1 MSVEHPDFEYP
12 AGFSLIAG
20 VDEVGRGPLVGA
32 VVTAAVILDP
42 NNPIAGLT
50 DSKKLSEKKRLAL
63 LPEIKEKALAW
74 SLGRCEAWEIDE
86 LNILQATMVAMQR
99 AIAGL
104 AVTPDYVLIDGNR
117 VPELTMAS
125 AAVVKGDLRVAEIS
139 AASIIAKVAR
149 DEEMKQLDA
158 QYPMFGFAKHNGY
171 PTQAHMAAIEEYDL
185 NSMPELLQQYR
196 KSYKPVKKVLGLLD
210 ANVR

>member
-1 MSVEHPDFEYP
+1 MSQDFPEFEYP
-12 AGFSLIAG
+12 QGFSLFAG

-42 NNPIAGLT
+42 NNPIEGLT

-86 LNILQATMVAMQR
+86 FNILQATMIAMQR
-99 AIAGL
+99 AVAGL
-104 AVTPDYVLIDGNR
+104 SIQPDFVLIDGNK
-117 VPELTMAS
+117 VPELPMAG

-139 AASIIAKVAR
+139 AASIIAKVTR

-158 QYPMFGFAKHNGY
+158 QYPEFGFAKHNGY
-171 PTQAHMAAIEEYDL
+171 PTKAHLEAIETHGITH
-185 NSMPELLQQYR
+185 SQELLAQYR
-196 KSYKPVKKVLGLLD
+196 KSYKPVKKVLGIE
-210 ANVR
+210 